1 MMELKHGYAPQ
12 AATTKSKFGL
22 RCRNFIAYLTDWRV
36 ILPGLLIAGY
46 TVGIL
51 SAFVISG
58 SHPVAVVHQ
67 GPYALT
73 GLYQGKVYEL
83 IPMEDAIRLRQR
95 QRKQQ
100 KTRIRTIGTRN
111 PGTEDPF
118 LPADNHRTPITNGP
132 H

>member
-1 MMELKHGYAPQ
+1 MMELKHSDALQ
-12 AATTKSKFGL
+12 AATINSKFGL
-22 RCRNFIAYLTDWRV
+22 RCRNFVAYLTDWRV
-36 ILPGLLIAGY
+36 ILPGFLIAGFAA
-46 TVGIL
+46 GIL

-73 GLYQGKVYEL
+73 GLYKGEVYEL
-83 IPMEDAIRLRQR
+83 IPMEDAIRLRQK

-100 KTRIRTIGTRN
+100 KARIRTIGNRN
-111 PGTEDPF
+111 PVIEDLI
-118 LPADNHRTPITNGP
+118 LPSDHHRAPITNGP

>member
-1 MMELKHGYAPQ
+1 MMELEHTDAPQ
-12 AATTKSKFGL
+12 AATTKSKLGF
-22 RCRNFIAYLTDWRV
+22 RCRNFVSYITDWRV
-36 ILPGLLIAGY
+36 ILPGFLIAGY
-46 TVGIL
+46 IAGIL

-100 KTRIRTIGTRN
+100 KARIRTIGTRN
-111 PGTEDPF
+111 PIIEDLI
-118 LPADNHRTPITNGP
+118 LPADNHRTPLTNGP